1 MVMNSLV
8 IIAVIIIVLYIGAMI
23 YAGRQIPE
31 SISQTVY
38 VMPRTGQLIF
48 AIVMMA
54 VGFLLMPVLMEVS
67 SEWTQVFAFLMCF
80 GILGVGAAPLV
91 VKEKNTFHYVCAA
104 MCGISSQVL
113 VALNQPLCLL
123 LWFLYIGYTLFAKD
137 VSRNFFLAE
146 IACMLIVFIYCL
158 T

>member
-1 MVMNSLV
+1 MNSLV
-8 IIAVIIIVLYIGAMI
+8 IVAIIIIVLYTGAMI
-23 YAGRQIPE
+23 YAGKKIPE

-91 VKEKNTFHYVCAA
+91 VKGKNTFHYVCAA

-123 LWFLYIGYTLFAKD
+123 LWFLYVCYTMFAKD
-137 VSRNFFLAE
+137 VSRNFFWAE
-146 IACMLIVFIYCL
+146 ITCMLIVFIYCL